1 MAVELTDNIAPS
13 GDSGGTP
20 ATFPTHLD
28 TYGYGGYRS
37 VANEN
42 ERLGSTGVL
51 TELRRQLGMAVY
63 QQDTRK
69 LYILTNNPSNPGFN
83 PPVPTTQASDW
94 TEFSGGSGPGGSI
107 DITGVKTDGSTAN
120 IQGATELAM
129 DSENFTVNPGSQI
142 TTKAEVT
149 SAYNT
154 TIDLTTSVAINV
166 NDLNNLT
173 AADFVGLSTTD
184 VLNKIL
190 FPTLAPEYEVPTA
203 SLADSQTPP
212 TVEVGVQVSNII
224 TLALIKNDSGGWDGV
239 PPTITSSLS
248 GSLAVGNVS
257 ESSVTNLDPQFGYPN
272 ANIPNKKYTFT
283 ATDNFIM
290 PLGNVSYTSS
300 IGYNAG
306 NLLKDSTGTDSGPA
320 IGAGSKT
327 PNNTG
332 VTGIYPWFWGLSTSN
347 WTNYATAVAEV
358 VAEIQSPTSTANKEV
373 ASSSGNISAAFNGT
387 AGVDFMWFATP
398 ATSNDKTVWFEN
410 ALNNGSIGG
419 TSFSDPN
426 RNLFSDPDTQS
437 ITTALWSGVNYKIYV
452 ALKSSDTTTLQLKN
466 S

>member
-1 MAVELTDNIAPS
+1 MAVEITNNIGPTGAN
-13 GDSGGTP
+13 GGGFI
-20 ATFPTHLD
+20 AEFPTHLD
-28 TYGYGGYRS
+28 TYGYGGYRT
-37 VANEN
+37 VANQD
-42 ERLGSTGVL
+42 ERLGISGKL
-51 TELRRQLGMAVY
+51 TEQRREIGMAVY
-63 QQDTRK
+63 QQDTSK
-69 LYILTNNPSNPGFN
+69 LYILTTNPAGS
-83 PPVPTTQASDW
+83 TTQATDW
-94 TEFSGGSGPGGSI
+94 TEFAGGSGPGGSI
-107 DITGVKTDGSTAN
+107 NITGVKTDGSTAD
-120 IQGATELAM
+120 IQNATELAM
-129 DSENFTVNPGSQI
+129 DISNFTVDPGNP

-154 TIDLTTSVAINV
+154 NIDPTTSVAINV

-184 VLNKIL
+184 VLNKLL

-248 GSLAVGNVS
+248 GSLAVGNVA
-257 ESSVTNLDPQFGYPN
+257 ETPVTNLDPQFGYTN

-300 IGYNAG
+300 IGYSAG
-306 NLLKDSTGTDSGPA
+306 NELKDSTGTDSGPA
-320 IGAGSKT
+320 IGVGSKT
-327 PNNTG
+327 PNNIG

-358 VAEIQSPTSTANKEV
+358 VAEIQSPTSTATKEV

-437 ITTALWSGVNYKIYV
+437 ITTTLWSGVNYKIYV